1 MASIDLASSLLPE
14 KDPATMRADYINP
27 FIASLSHTFR
37 TMLNCEIHRGPLQ
50 LKSQSALK
58 FPISGVIGLS
68 GKAVGTVVINL
79 SEAVAI
85 KAAAV
90 MLMMDIEQIDEEVID
105 AVGEIANM
113 VAGAAKA
120 ELAEYEL
127 SISLP
132 NVVTGSQHD
141 IRFPSNVT
149 PICVPFETDFGPLV
163 LEVGLATVC
172 KPAVV

>member
-1 MASIDLASSLLPE
+1 
-14 KDPATMRADYINP
+14 MRADYINP
-27 FIASLSHTFR
+27 FLSSLSHTFR
-37 TMLNCEIHRGPLQ
+37 TMLNCEIHRGQLQ
-50 LKSQSALK
+50 LKNPLSLK

-79 SEAVAI
+79 SESVAM
-85 KAAAV
+85 KAASA
-90 MLMMDIEQIDEEVID
+90 MLMMDIEEINEDVVD

-132 NVVTGSQHD
+132 SVVTGSQHD

-149 PICVPFETDFGPLV
+149 PICVPFETDFGPLM
-163 LEVGLATVC
+163 LEVGLASVCEPATV
-172 KPAVV
+172 